1 MSLMHRCARVAAP
14 LFVLAAL
21 VPGARA
27 ADANI
32 TYTNSNELIVQPTGT
47 GSGTTAPSGYRTWT
61 SSTAG
66 VQVNYTYN
74 TCPSPG
80 SCVDIQITNT
90 TNAIQSYGMLA
101 NQPWT
106 PSSGENYRL
115 QAKISVFNAGGRST
129 IIGVGYESWGTPGS
143 GLTDGPM
150 SVVEQSLLNTP
161 QVATSYLTA
170 NTTADKYG
178 QVLTDM
184 QPRLKV
190 YNIPALATVSLRLHS
205 LSLKKT
211 TLPGTWIRPLST
223 LQSILPSYGSL
234 ARPFRVAVNLFA
246 QNGIAGYQSNLR
258 LVLSGGT
265 TTINYGTRAV
275 INGLSSNSGTGSLQD
290 SWNGLAAPTGPGT
303 YDVYYRLIPNSSS
316 PAATLTPSDPSVVG
330 SPDGA
335 GGTQYKIG
343 QIKVDWASTMEI
355 GNTFHSL
362 HPATSAPVNHEFV
375 RSLGHAKTS
384 LDNWWRIDPITQEP
398 VMAWDEGNQNFPQW
412 VVGVSGFIRKAVIT
426 FYGMRPEIAAYPH
439 EGGAWGI
446 PGIVSA
452 PTEAGLVTYTKVIQ
466 KTVDKFKGSLYAVEC
481 WNEPDST
488 GHYVGSQT
496 QLADMCK
503 RVYQATKAADPN
515 NYIKI
520 ICPQASSPAAIG
532 YVLGARTSENEPI
545 TNYCDM
551 IGTHLY
557 GYTGTDAQGKAYSLN
572 SLATALRELKFR
584 ASKFPGAA
592 NKAIAAT
599 EFGVH
604 DCLWNSE
611 YTQAHPATSVQTSNT
626 VKADIVYQSLLTLKE
641 YGVKAVALYS
651 YDNPRVEHYGACPI
665 YGGYSWQYDADTS
678 SAIQPV
684 IDKIGNAV
692 TDF

>member
-1 MSLMHRCARVAAP
+1 MSLIHRCARVAAP
-14 LFVLAAL
+14 ILVLAAF
-21 VPGARA
+21 VPSTRA

-32 TYTNSNELIVQPTGT
+32 TYTGTELIVQPTGT
-47 GSGTTAPSGYRTWT
+47 GSGSTPPSGYRTWT
-61 SSTAG
+61 SSTSG
-66 VQVNYTYN
+66 VQVTYTYN
-74 TCPSPG
+74 TCPSTG
-80 SCVDIQITNT
+80 TCLDIQIANT

-106 PSSGENYRL
+106 PSAGENYRL
-115 QAKISVFNAGGRST
+115 QANISVFNAGGPST
-129 IIGVGYESWGTPGS
+129 LIGVGYESWNSTGS
-143 GLTDGPM
+143 GLTDGPV

-170 NTTADKYG
+170 NTTSDKYG

-190 YNIPALATVSLRLHS
+190 YNIPALKTVSLRLHA
-205 LSLKKT
+205 LSLKRT
-211 TLPGTWIRPLST
+211 TLAGTWIRPLNT
-223 LQSILPSYGSL
+223 VQSILPSGSNM

-246 QNGIAGYQSNLR
+246 QNTIADYQSNLR
-258 LVLSGGT
+258 LVLSGTT

-275 INGLSSNSGTGSLQD
+275 TAGLSSSSGTGLLQD

-303 YDVYYRLIPNSSS
+303 YDVYYRLIPNGSSS
-316 PAATLTPSDPSVVG
+316 AATLSPSDPSVVG
-330 SPDGA
+330 SSDGA

-355 GNTFHSL
+355 GNTFHHLS
-362 HPATSAPVNHEFV
+362 PATSAPVNHEFV
-375 RSLGHAKTS
+375 RSLGHDKTS
-384 LDNWWRIDPITQEP
+384 LDNWWRIDPVTHEP
-398 VMAWDEGNQNFPQW
+398 VMAWDEGNQSFPDW
-412 VVGVSGFIRKAVIT
+412 VIGVSGFIRKAVIT
-426 FYGMRPEIAAYPH
+426 FYGMRPEIAAHPN
-439 EGGAWGI
+439 ESGAWGI
-446 PGIVSA
+446 PGYVSA
-452 PTEAGLVTYTKVIQ
+452 PTAAGLVTYTKVIQ
-466 KTVDKFKGSLYAVEC
+466 KTLDKFKGSLYAVEC

-488 GHYVGSQT
+488 DHYVGSQT

-503 RVYQATKAADPN
+503 SVYQATKAVDPN

-532 YVLGARTSENEPI
+532 YVLSAKTSNNEPI

-557 GYTGTDAQGKAYSLN
+557 GYTGTDANGKAYSLN

-604 DCLWNSE
+604 DCLWNGE
-611 YTQAHPATSVQTSNT
+611 YTQAHPSSSVQTDNN

-651 YDNPRVEHYGACPI
+651 YDNTRLEYYGACPI
-665 YGGYSWQYDADTS
+665 YGGYSWQYDAASS
-678 SAIQPV
+678 SAITPV
-684 IDKIGNAV
+684 ITKIGNAV
-692 TDF
+692 SSF